1 MNGFTLSGIRFLL
14 NLMIASAPFSHP
26 LKKRERL
33 PLRLL
38 LGLVSSM
45 VFAVLV
51 PNTTLQFF
59 VITALVAGIV
69 FLCCESSVLDCIYC
83 VACGYATQHFSSCL
97 YTVLRL
103 RGIEQNDFR
112 PPKITILLL
121 LCDVTVYTLFY
132 FLFARKMGNGE
143 GYLLDTKQS
152 AVSTA
157 LMLTAA
163 LILSVAKGDAQTPR
177 EEWLLMMCEL
187 YDMLFCAVILWMQV
201 SMIQRVQLEREMALQ
216 TQLSEQQKEQYTLT
230 RETIEIIN
238 RKCHDMKHQVAALRQ
253 MQQTEARDAYCREV
267 ENSIQIYDSTIQTG
281 SEVLDTVLTGKS
293 LYCEAHQIV
302 LTCVAD
308 GEKLAFL
315 DPMDLYT
322 IFGNALDNAIESVSQ
337 VEDAEKRLISVSI
350 WERNGLVLIQ
360 MENYYEG
367 ELTQNTQTGLPATTK
382 NSPENH
388 GFGLKSILST
398 IEKYQGH
405 MTIHTENSIFILRIS
420 FPKVKRE

>member
-1 MNGFTLSGIRFLL
+1 
-14 NLMIASAPFSHP
+14 
-26 LKKRERL
+26 
-33 PLRLL
+33 
-38 LGLVSSM
+38 
-45 VFAVLV
+45 
-51 PNTTLQFF
+51 
-59 VITALVAGIV
+59 
-69 FLCCESSVLDCIYC
+69 
-83 VACGYATQHFSSCL
+83 
-97 YTVLRL
+97 
-103 RGIEQNDFR
+103 
-112 PPKITILLL
+112 
-121 LCDVTVYTLFY
+121 
-132 FLFARKMGNGE
+132 
-143 GYLLDTKQS
+143 
-152 AVSTA
+152 
-157 LMLTAA
+157 
-163 LILSVAKGDAQTPR
+163 
-177 EEWLLMMCEL
+177 
-187 YDMLFCAVILWMQV
+187 
-201 SMIQRVQLEREMALQ
+201 MALQ

-420 FPKVKRE
+420 FPKVERE